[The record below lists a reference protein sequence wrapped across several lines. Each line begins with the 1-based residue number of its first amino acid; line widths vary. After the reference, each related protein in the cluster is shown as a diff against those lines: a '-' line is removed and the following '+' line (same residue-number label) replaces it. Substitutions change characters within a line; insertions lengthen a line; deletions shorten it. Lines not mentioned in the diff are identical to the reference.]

1 MTVDSREDQSTDATA
16 YDAGTMTDGVPATEP
31 APSLTPSAEVDAIA
45 AAGIGPAGVAAP
57 ARSTRW
63 LVFLAGLRRV
73 GLVFL
78 AIVFFAGGAALGYAA
93 FVASRVPPPIP
104 GDVGT
109 AGAQPPPVVQEFIA
123 ALGRNDSDA
132 IRSALPPQPHKDLTD
147 LMTSY
152 GIQNLNGTEVLG
164 TLVDGTRSATEIV
177 MTGARTNGNPFAI
190 NLVILADSGQIKGF
204 R

>member
-1 MTVDSREDQSTDATA
+1 MTGDFREDQSTDATA
-16 YDAGTMTDGVPATEP
+16 YDAGTMTDGVPA
-31 APSLTPSAEVDAIA
+31 AEVDAIA
-45 AAGIGPAGVAAP
+45 SGIGPVVVAAP

-63 LVFLAGLRRV
+63 LVFLAGVRRV

-93 FVASRVPPPIP
+93 FVASRVPAPIP
-104 GDVGT
+104 GD
-109 AGAQPPPVVQEFIA
+109 AGIAGVQPPPVVQEFIT

-152 GIQNLNGTEVLG
+152 GIQNLEGTEILG

-177 MTGARTNGNPFAI
+177 MKGARTNGNPFAI